1 MGLWDDF
8 KRLISKQA
16 KLEAQRE
23 IDEPVINEKIEGF
36 KKADLI
42 DALRETG
49 ETDEVDNQVIIQEQ
63 RNPQETGDIFLNE
76 QMRTKR
82 KGIIDRLKDTFNK
95 TMQEVLVKDID
106 REIRK
111 ESRSDNYFYF
121 NLSNNKEQDAIIF
134 AREEKAIENAFE
146 KNSKHLEKYFSQEE
160 IYQLKLK
167 FMERAKLWDEFRQ
180 EGLDF
185 RAGKINRLKTLESEF
200 GVESAESK
208 RFLDLSEIE
217 FKAKQRVRGLDKK
230 IANERKLVFI
240 DGIWEKKNSRGART
254 SEKAKAEGQEFS
266 RWDSD
271 QYRNGMNDLVEAGE
285 QVKVEKSKP
294 LQEYLHEAAKA
305 RRDYRT
311 QKKVEKAKERQRQ

>member
-1 MGLWDDF
+1 MAKVRRRERIKEKRQLREMGLWDGF
-8 KRLISKQA
+8 KRLISRQA

-23 IDEPVINEKIEGF
+23 IDEPVINEKIEELGE
-36 KKADLI
+36 AALL
-42 DALRETG
+42 DALREIEG
-49 ETDEVDNQVIIQEQ
+49 TDEVDNQVIIQEQ
-63 RNPQETGDIFLNE
+63 RNPQETGNIFLNE
-76 QMRTKR
+76 QMKTKR
-82 KGIIDRLKDTFNK
+82 KGIIDRLKDAFNQ
-95 TMQEVLVKDID
+95 TRQEVLIKNID

-167 FMERAKLWDEFRQ
+167 FMERAKIWDEFRQ

-185 RAGKINRLKTLESEF
+185 RGGKINRLKTLESEF

-230 IANERKLVFI
+230 IANERKLIFI
-240 DGIWEKKNSRGART
+240 DGIWEKKIPKGARALEEGGQTKLQDFFDNAARARQNFGTQDSGTRENVRKTPTPSRGQTR
-254 SEKAKAEGQEFS
+254 
-266 RWDSD
+266 
-271 QYRNGMNDLVEAGE
+271 
-285 QVKVEKSKP
+285 
-294 LQEYLHEAAKA
+294 
-305 RRDYRT
+305 
-311 QKKVEKAKERQRQ
+311 